1 MKIAEIKVERL
12 FQKTLFG
19 VLCLFGIIGLSTS
32 ILLIYTVDDYLSEEY
47 EDNSKDIAKTIA
59 DSSVDILLNRDLAA
73 LQSLIDQFVE
83 IQGISYIYIAD
94 ETGEF
99 LAHTFVPGIPN
110 EILADDPTSTETV
123 EREIPGMGDFVE
135 VGSPILAGV
144 AGTVHVGMDTGVIAL
159 QVQRAIGR
167 QLYLVSCHASYDAS
181 ARPTGSVARRVPAGN
196 GRLHC
201 QGAQRGH
208 GPRGARPSGDGLA
221 GPCERL
227 EVQGEQFEA
236 GDRGAVGTGAALR
249 RVGGPRLPGSDEYA
263 RYSLR
268 TTPCIDAHGEL

>member
-1 MKIAEIKVERL
+1 MKIADIKVHRL

-32 ILLIYTVDDYLSEEY
+32 ILLIYTVDTYLSEEY

-83 IQGISYIYIAD
+83 IQGINYIYIAD

-159 QVQRAIGR
+159 KVQRAIGR
-167 QLYLVSCHASYDAS
+167 QLYLVF
-181 ARPTGSVARRVPAGN
+181 RQV
-196 GRLHC
+196 
-201 QGAQRGH
+201 
-208 GPRGARPSGDGLA
+208 
-221 GPCERL
+221 
-227 EVQGEQFEA
+227 
-236 GDRGAVGTGAALR
+236 
-249 RVGGPRLPGSDEYA
+249 
-263 RYSLR
+263 
-268 TTPCIDAHGEL
+268 

>member
-1 MKIAEIKVERL
+1 MKIADIKVERL

-99 LAHTFVPGIPN
+99 LAHTFVPGIPE
-110 EILADDPTSTETV
+110 EILTDDPTSTETV
-123 EREIPGMGDFVE
+123 ERSIDGMGDFVE

-144 AGTVHVGMDTGVIAL
+144 AGTVRLGMDTGVIAL
-159 QVQRAIGR
+159 KVQRAIGR
-167 QLYLVSCHASYDAS
+167 QLYLVCIIFAVGVAAALWFVKLAANPLGDVLAYAVALAREEEDEASSRDQVLERKDEAGQL
-181 ARPTGSVARRVPAGN
+181 ARLFLYFSRGESQDDEAPPGPTGPA
-196 GRLHC
+196 
-201 QGAQRGH
+201 A
-208 GPRGARPSGDGLA
+208 
-221 GPCERL
+221 
-227 EVQGEQFEA
+227 
-236 GDRGAVGTGAALR
+236 
-249 RVGGPRLPGSDEYA
+249 
-263 RYSLR
+263 
-268 TTPCIDAHGEL
+268 